1 MLDERDLQAIAQ
13 LIDSKLQ
20 ESEQRTAQL
29 IDSKLQESEQRTVQL
44 IDSKLQESEQRTAR
58 LIDSKLKESEQRT
71 MGAIKESEQRTMG
84 AIKESEQRTMGAVKE
99 SEQRTMQGA
108 AALMESYFEPKFQLL
123 AEGIQSLQETQIPRE
138 RFENLEE
145 EVAFLH
151 TIVRQHSRE
160 IEKLK
165 HA

>member
-20 ESEQRTAQL
+20 ETEQRTAQ
-29 IDSKLQESEQRTVQL
+29 
-44 IDSKLQESEQRTAR
+44 

-84 AIKESEQRTMGAVKE
+84 AIKESEQRTM
-99 SEQRTMQGA
+99 QGA
-108 AALMESYFEPKFQLL
+108 ATLMESYFEPKFQLL

>member
-13 LIDSKLQ
+13 LIDSRLQ
-20 ESEQRTAQL
+20 ESEQRTAQ
-29 IDSKLQESEQRTVQL
+29 
-44 IDSKLQESEQRTAR
+44 

-84 AIKESEQRTMGAVKE
+84 AIKESEQRTTGAIKESEQRTMGAIKE

-108 AALMESYFEPKFQLL
+108 ATLMESYFEPKFQLL

>member
-1 MLDERDLQAIAQ
+1 MLDDRDLQAIAQ
-13 LIDSKLQ
+13 LIDSRLQ
-20 ESEQRTAQL
+20 ESEQRTSQL
-29 IDSKLQESEQRTVQL
+29 IDSKLQA
-44 IDSKLQESEQRTAR
+44 SEQRTAQ

-71 MGAIKESEQRTMG
+71 MGAI
-84 AIKESEQRTMGAVKE
+84 KE

>member
-13 LIDSKLQ
+13 LIDS
-20 ESEQRTAQL
+20 R
-29 IDSKLQESEQRTVQL
+29 
-44 IDSKLQESEQRTAR
+44 LQESEQRTAR

-84 AIKESEQRTMGAVKE
+84 AIKESEQRTMGAIKE

-123 AEGIQSLQETQIPRE
+123 AEGIQSLQETQLPRE

>member
-29 IDSKLQESEQRTVQL
+29 IDSKLKESEQRTMGA
-44 IDSKLQESEQRTAR
+44 IKESEQRTTGA
-58 LIDSKLKESEQRT
+58 IKESEQRT

-84 AIKESEQRTMGAVKE
+84 AIKESEQRTM
-99 SEQRTMQGA
+99 QGA
-108 AALMESYFEPKFQLL
+108 ATLMESYFEPKFQLL

>member
-20 ESEQRTAQL
+20 DSEQRTVHL
-29 IDSKLQESEQRTVQL
+29 IDSKLQESEQRTSQ
-44 IDSKLQESEQRTAR
+44 

-84 AIKESEQRTMGAVKE
+84 AIKE

>member
-1 MLDERDLQAIAQ
+1 MLDERDLQAI
-13 LIDSKLQ
+13 
-20 ESEQRTAQL
+20 AQL

-44 IDSKLQESEQRTAR
+44 IDSKLQESEQRTSQ

-84 AIKESEQRTMGAVKE
+84 AIKE

>member
-13 LIDSKLQ
+13 LIDS
-20 ESEQRTAQL
+20 R
-29 IDSKLQESEQRTVQL
+29 
-44 IDSKLQESEQRTAR
+44 LQESEQRTAR

-84 AIKESEQRTMGAVKE
+84 AIKE

>member
-20 ESEQRTAQL
+20 ESEQRTSQ
-29 IDSKLQESEQRTVQL
+29 
-44 IDSKLQESEQRTAR
+44 

-84 AIKESEQRTMGAVKE
+84 AIKESEQRTMGAIKE

-138 RFENLEE
+138 LFENLEE

>member
-13 LIDSKLQ
+13 LIDSRLQ
-20 ESEQRTAQL
+20 ESEQRTSQ
-29 IDSKLQESEQRTVQL
+29 
-44 IDSKLQESEQRTAR
+44 

-71 MGAIKESEQRTMG
+71 MGAIKESEQRTMR
-84 AIKESEQRTMGAVKE
+84 AIKESEQRTMGAIKE

-138 RFENLEE
+138 RFDNLEE

>member
-20 ESEQRTAQL
+20 ESEQRTAQ
-29 IDSKLQESEQRTVQL
+29 
-44 IDSKLQESEQRTAR
+44 

-84 AIKESEQRTMGAVKE
+84 AIKESEQRTTGAIKESEQRTMGAIKE

-108 AALMESYFEPKFQLL
+108 ATLMESYFEPKFQLL

>member
-13 LIDSKLQ
+13 LIDSRLQ
-20 ESEQRTAQL
+20 ESEQRTSQ
-29 IDSKLQESEQRTVQL
+29 
-44 IDSKLQESEQRTAR
+44 

-71 MGAIKESEQRTMG
+71 MGAIKESEQRTMRAIKESEQRTMR
-84 AIKESEQRTMGAVKE
+84 AIKESEQRTMGAIKE